1 MASDVVTGAGL
12 IDSGSGQ
19 FRHKHPI
26 EEVAMPERRW
36 HIVPATASLC
46 WLWLGVGAVLL
57 VSSILT
63 LTGTDGRA
71 PVLTV
76 IAAVAAVAL
85 MALSVAGLARPRLRG
100 R

>member
-1 MASDVVTGAGL
+1 MA
-12 IDSGSGQ
+12 
-19 FRHKHPI
+19 
-26 EEVAMPERRW
+26 ERRW
-36 HIVPATASLC
+36 HFIPATVSLC
-46 WLWLGVGAVLL
+46 WLYLGVGAVLL
-57 VSSILT
+57 VTSVLT

-85 MALSVAGLARPRLRG
+85 IVVAAVGLARPRLRG

>member
-1 MASDVVTGAGL
+1 MA
-12 IDSGSGQ
+12 
-19 FRHKHPI
+19 
-26 EEVAMPERRW
+26 ERRW
-36 HIVPATASLC
+36 HFVPTTASLC
-46 WLWLGVGAVLL
+46 WLYLGVGAVLL

-85 MALSVAGLARPRLRG
+85 MVLSVVGLARPKLRG

>member
-1 MASDVVTGAGL
+1 MA
-12 IDSGSGQ
+12 
-19 FRHKHPI
+19 
-26 EEVAMPERRW
+26 ERRW
-36 HIVPATASLC
+36 HVIPNTASLC
-46 WLWLGVGAVLL
+46 WLYLGVGAVLL

-85 MALSVAGLARPRLRG
+85 VALSVVGLARPKLRG

>member
-1 MASDVVTGAGL
+1 MAD
-12 IDSGSGQ
+12 
-19 FRHKHPI
+19 
-26 EEVAMPERRW
+26 RRW
-36 HIVPATASLC
+36 HFIPATVSLC
-46 WLWLGVGAVLL
+46 WLYLGVGAILL

-85 MALSVAGLARPRLRG
+85 IVLSVVGLARPKLRG

>member
-1 MASDVVTGAGL
+1 MS
-12 IDSGSGQ
+12 
-19 FRHKHPI
+19 
-26 EEVAMPERRW
+26 ERRW
-36 HIVPATASLC
+36 HFIPATVSLC
-46 WLWLGVGAVLL
+46 WVYLGVGAVLL

-85 MALSVAGLARPRLRG
+85 IAVAAVGLARPKLRG